1 MKNPSQPSDAHIEV
15 AVKTHYIDA
24 QSAPEQDRY
33 VFAYTVT
40 IRNTGRLAAKLL
52 TRHWIINDANGNVQ
66 EVHGEGVVGE
76 QPYLR
81 PGESFEYT
89 SGTVIETPVGSMEG
103 SYQMLTDDGT
113 PFDADIPAF
122 TLSRPNALH

>member
-1 MKNPSQPSDAHIEV
+1 MKTTNTPRDAHIEV

-24 QSAPEQDRY
+24 QSAPEQSRY

-103 SYQMLTDDGT
+103 SYQMLTDDGV